1 MIISRTDM
9 KPLFTASTATTALPT
24 DGSAPIPT
32 VTKPTYAVDCSTAPA
47 IRFVFGGTGNADTNI
62 NYRVLT
68 WTLAG
73 LTYVPSVIASG
84 VATLGAMVM
93 TTTDLDTAATKLCD
107 TITNTMGT
115 PGIIVQSPAN
125 NTMASIIVIPGASS
139 FITVETDLGTA
150 TTASVYWQTVDEAA
164 GASFNTAGQ
173 SALYNS
179 DYVVSAAYTATITAT
194 AVIPTAFT
202 ATLPADLVRL
212 VLIPRGDV
220 YWKIGGAATAS
231 TALVAQASPLGLPVT
246 KTLAD
251 TIQVYGAGA
260 GVVCDLLVCTPR

>member
-9 KPLFTASTATTALPT
+9 KPLFTASTATTAFPT

-220 YWKIGGAATAS
+220 YWKIGGAASAA
-231 TALVAQASPLGLPVT
+231 TALIAQASPLGLPVT

-251 TIQVYGAGA
+251 TTQVYGAGA
-260 GVVCDLLVCTPR
+260 GVVCDMLVCTPR